1 MSGDGGD
8 GGSASAASDATPG
21 IGEGNHDSAVTPT
34 VETARLGQGSET
46 TPTADPPTL
55 GTLGRENAALE
66 RAYQPADAPR
76 VGAAWVAETPEAGER
91 QDSRNYAVD
100 EPLLQKARDAYQ
112 RAMDEARE
120 FAPVDEAGQPIKT
133 ASYVTDSTTVRQR
146 TDEALEIKE
155 HGVSYW
161 MRVEQL
167 EGSNLVYDSAAFF
180 TYWEGTNELGSTM
193 SGYSDQSGYLQG
205 TERALELVRG
215 DERMVTP
222 DQRRFDFPNHPF
234 DPPGQKGW
242 IAASH
247 AETQGMALFP
257 PNDQTKGTPDTMIY
271 GVSRT
276 QCIDCRAFAQTL
288 AMHQEGTILVAGPDA
303 TRIFYRDGTVGV
315 LRPGEATI
323 QLHSAESAW
332 ETWKQIMYASPQPG
346 TAPGRSAAWA
356 NPATYEHTTP

>member
-1 MSGDGGD
+1 MSGDGVD
-8 GGSASAASDATPG
+8 GGDNSGGPPPEVPPEIGGGNQTTSAEYPSIP
-21 IGEGNHDSAVTPT
+21 EN
-34 VETARLGQGSET
+34 TARE
-46 TPTADPPTL
+46 A
-55 GTLGRENAALE
+55 
-66 RAYQPADAPR
+66 AYQPADAPK
-76 VGAAWVAETPEAGER
+76 VGAAWVSETPEAGAR
-91 QDSRNYAVD
+91 QDNRSYAID
-100 EPLLQKARDAYQ
+100 EPLLQKARDACQ
-112 RAMDEARE
+112 RAQDEAND
-120 FAPVDEAGQPIKT
+120 FSPVDESGQPIKT
-133 ASYVTDSTTVRQR
+133 ASYVTDSTTIRQR
-146 TDEALEIKE
+146 TNEALEISD

-193 SGYSDQSGYLQG
+193 SGFNEQPGYLQG

-222 DQRRFDFPNHPF
+222 DHRRFDFPNHPL

-271 GVSRT
+271 GVSRP

-288 AMHQEGTILVAGPDA
+288 AMHQEGTIIVAGPDA

-315 LRPGEATI
+315 LMRGEDTI
-323 QLHSAESAW
+323 RLYNAQSAW
-332 ETWKQIMYASPQPG
+332 ETWKQILYAPPG
-346 TAPGRSAAWA
+346 APSTSPGRSAAWA
-356 NPATYEHTTP
+356 NPAVYERTRP